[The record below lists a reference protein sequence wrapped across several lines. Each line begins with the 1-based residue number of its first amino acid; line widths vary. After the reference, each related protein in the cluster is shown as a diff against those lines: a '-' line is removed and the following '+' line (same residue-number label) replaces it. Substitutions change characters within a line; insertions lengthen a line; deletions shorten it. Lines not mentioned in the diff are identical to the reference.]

1 MVWTDALTRFAT
13 RLPRGGA
20 AGLATA
26 LLLLLG
32 ACSVAGPRESPLPHD
47 GPTLV
52 EVYREHIA
60 TEGIGRSARPG
71 RRADQTPAGMQ
82 GVTADVPAG
91 AADDCAGPLAVA
103 RDCLNRRPVR
113 DDDADLLQ
121 VGTQAPAPT
130 LDAVLQRFQRLPN
143 PDLVMYVFPHLARG
157 RYPVPGYYTAFP
169 LYETVEYA
177 LPGEL
182 PQHLQRDT
190 RAAAPLDEPD
200 RGDPAPSAARTLRPG
215 STPAPAA
222 GDTAQAGRGR

>member
-1 MVWTDALTRFAT
+1 MAWTDAMRTALVPTT
-13 RLPRGGA
+13 WPRSRA
-20 AGLATA
+20 ALLATTA
-26 LLLLLG
+26 MAGLLG

-52 EVYREHIA
+52 DVYREHIA

-71 RRADQTPAGMQ
+71 RRADAHSVGSQ
-82 GVTADVPAG
+82 GVTSDAG
-91 AADDCAGPLAVA
+91 AGGDDCAGPLVVA

-121 VGTQAPAPT
+121 VGAQAPAPS
-130 LDAVLQRFQRLPN
+130 LEAVLQRFQRVPN

-182 PQHLQRDT
+182 PQRLQRAT
-190 RAAAPLDEPD
+190 RAAAPSDDPGR
-200 RGDPAPSAARTLRPG
+200 RGSDPAAARAASPASPG
-215 STPAPAA
+215 GA
-222 GDTAQAGRGR
+222 DTAQAGRGR

>member
-1 MVWTDALTRFAT
+1 MAWTEAMRAAPEPTTCPRSRAAALAI
-13 RLPRGGA
+13 A
-20 AGLATA
+20 MA
-26 LLLLLG
+26 LLLG

-60 TEGIGRSARPG
+60 TEGIGRPARSSS
-71 RRADQTPAGMQ
+71 RADQKPAGTQ
-82 GVTADVPAG
+82 GMSSDAPAG
-91 AADDCAGPLAVA
+91 VSDDCAGPLSVA

-121 VGTQAPAPT
+121 VGTQEPAPT
-130 LDAVLQRFQRLPN
+130 LDAVLQRFQRVPN

-182 PQHLQRDT
+182 PQRLQRAT
-190 RAAAPLDEPD
+190 RTAAPLDEPV
-200 RGDPAPSAARTLRPG
+200 RAPGTTAAARAALPGQAPG
-215 STPAPAA
+215 STE
-222 GDTAQAGRGR
+222 TAQAGRGR

>member
-1 MVWTDALTRFAT
+1 MAWTEAMQAAWRAILR
-13 RLPRGGA
+13 RA
-20 AGLATA
+20 AGWAAGWAAWGTTATA
-26 LLLLLG
+26 MLLA

-60 TEGIGRSARPG
+60 TEAVGRPRATQGSHAAPPATTPG
-71 RRADQTPAGMQ
+71 GVVAG
-82 GVTADVPAG
+82 G
-91 AADDCAGPLAVA
+91 APDDCAGPLSVA

-121 VGTQAPAPT
+121 VGAMEPAPT
-130 LDAVLQRFQRLPN
+130 LEAVLQRFQRLPN

-182 PQHLQRDT
+182 PQRLRRAT
-190 RAAAPLDEPD
+190 RAAVPTDVP
-200 RGDPAPSAARTLRPG
+200 GRTPG
-215 STPAPAA
+215 ASE
-222 GDTAQAGRGR
+222 TAQAGRGR

>member
-1 MVWTDALTRFAT
+1 
-13 RLPRGGA
+13 
-20 AGLATA
+20 LATA
-26 LLLLLG
+26 LALLLG

-60 TEGIGRSARPG
+60 TEGFGRPARPG
-71 RRADQTPAGMQ
+71 SRAQQPA
-82 GVTADVPAG
+82 AG
-91 AADDCAGPLAVA
+91 TQASAADAPLAATDECTGPLAVA
-103 RDCLNRRPVR
+103 RDCLSRRPVR

-121 VGTQAPAPT
+121 VGIQAPAPT

-182 PQHLQRDT
+182 PQRLQRAT
-190 RAAAPLDEPD
+190 RAAAAPDEPG
-200 RGDPAPSAARTLRPG
+200 RGSGSGPASAAG
-215 STPAPAA
+215 E
-222 GDTAQAGRGR
+222 TAQAGRGR